1 MIIVLKPHTSDESIK
16 KIEDVIRARGLNHMF
31 LKEKSK
37 QLLEWLEIQL
47 KLILKQS
54 K

>member
-31 LKEKSK
+31 LKENPNNYWNGWRYNSN
-37 QLLEWLEIQL
+37 
-47 KLILKQS
+47 
-54 K
+54 